1 MRSRG
6 STRDRS
12 GGDDGPLDR
21 GPAAT
26 PGRGADLAA
35 PVAPGKPSGTPAA
48 GADGRGESLLELPD
62 PAIARAAL
70 TILQQPETWAADTLD
85 TVEANR
91 EIGIVARAVTLREPA
106 ACASDRPAVRMLR
119 RHLLE
124 LLRAETI
131 RRWRAEP
138 EPPDP
143 AELLAT
149 LDAFEAALG
158 ALGDSFDRSFRER
171 LASYGG
177 ADLLVGVAH
186 DFRSPLTSIMFLAET
201 LRRGQSGPI
210 TELQRQQLGI
220 IYAAALG
227 LTTVASD
234 VIEIARDG
242 SAMLD
247 HGPLPFSVGEVFE
260 GVRRLVA
267 PMVEEKAI
275 ELRLVPP
282 DGDQRV
288 GYPVLLSR
296 VLLNLTTN
304 AIRFT
309 DTGHVEMAARANGP
323 RSLEFSVEDTG
334 RGLSADA
341 IANLYQPFRRNRTER
356 GFHFSGTGLGLAIS
370 RRLVEDMGGTLRFD
384 TAPGRGTRFYFDL
397 HLQGLGGR

>member
-1 MRSRG
+1 MRGGS

-12 GGDDGPLDR
+12 GSDDGHTAQPDAAR
-21 GPAAT
+21 TPPPAA
-26 PGRGADLAA
+26 A
-35 PVAPGKPSGTPAA
+35 
-48 GADGRGESLLELPD
+48 GRGESLLELPD

-85 TVEANR
+85 AVEANR
-91 EIGIVARAVTLREPA
+91 EIGVVARAIALRDPA
-106 ACASDRPAVRMLR
+106 SCASDRPAIRMLR

-124 LLRAETI
+124 LIRAETI

-143 AELLAT
+143 AEMLAT
-149 LDAFEAALG
+149 LDAFEAALA
-158 ALGDSFDRSFRER
+158 ALDNSFDRSFRER

-210 TELQRQQLGI
+210 TDLQRQQLGI

-242 SAMLD
+242 GSMLD
-247 HGPLPFSVGEVFE
+247 HGPLPFSVGEVLD
-260 GVRRLVA
+260 GVMRLVA
-267 PMVEEKAI
+267 PMAEEKAV
-275 ELRLVPP
+275 ELRIVRP

-296 VLLNLTTN
+296 VMLNLTTN
-304 AIRFT
+304 AIKFT
-309 DTGHVEMAARANGP
+309 DDGHVEMAARANGP
-323 RSLEFSVEDTG
+323 RTLEFSVTDTG
-334 RGLSADA
+334 RGLSAEA

-370 RRLVEDMGGTLRFD
+370 RRLVEEMGGSLRFD
-384 TAPGRGTRFYFDL
+384 TTPGRGTRFHFEL
-397 HLQGLGGR
+397 NLQGLGGH